1 MISSILVTQ
10 YGRFVKA
17 VFFPKTSK
25 EKVDHLIRG
34 LLERYPVT
42 AGFLV
47 EWDQVD
53 SPEFWQYNIDTE
65 KLGESNVS
73 Y

>member
-1 MISSILVTQ
+1 MLSSILVTQ

-47 EWDQVD
+47 EWD
-53 SPEFWQYNIDTE
+53 
-65 KLGESNVS
+65 
-73 Y
+73 

>member
-25 EKVDHLIRG
+25 ETVDHLIRG

-47 EWDQVD
+47 EWD
-53 SPEFWQYNIDTE
+53 
-65 KLGESNVS
+65 
-73 Y
+73 